1 MHSAFSD
8 SWRCLRYCLPL
19 RSCVSLSSADGK
31 LSTSSSSS
39 SNAVG
44 ATVGFA
50 AGGLFA
56 AAGVVVYL
64 KNRNTAA
71 KQEDVKLT
79 EANLEAL

>member
-1 MHSAFSD
+1 LALSAVLSA
-8 SWRCLRYCLPL
+8 L

-31 LSTSSSSS
+31 LSASASSSS

-44 ATVGFA
+44 ATVGFAA

-71 KQEDVKLT
+71 KQEDAKLT